1 MIKEIKSIPLATF
14 LSQLGYE
21 PTMRKGTRLWYLSPL
36 RQEHMASFKVE
47 TSLNC
52 WYDFGLGR
60 GGNIIDLASEIY
72 QSTDMR
78 YLMSCIADR
87 CAVPSVQTVAST
99 SFQRHSAPG
108 FQDINVV
115 PLQNRALVA
124 YLQERGIPAH
134 IAMENCQQIH
144 YSCNGKRYYA
154 VAFANQSGGYEIR
167 NRYFKGCIAPKDI
180 SIRKVRDG
188 PSTECALFEGFMDY
202 LSALTLGII
211 NVADAI
217 ILNSVCNVN
226 KAIPILKDYA
236 VINCYLDNDN
246 AGTSALVELTK
257 QFGSAVIDRSTLYSG
272 FNDLNEYLTHK
283 SFTPNYLP
291 HPQLNDDENRQSR
304 INS

>member
-36 RQEHMASFKVE
+36 RLEHTASFKVE
-47 TSLNC
+47 TTLNC
-52 WYDFGLGR
+52 WYDFGIGK

-78 YLMSCIADR
+78 YLISCIADR
-87 CAVPSVQTVAST
+87 CAVPPVQTVPST
-99 SFQRHSAPG
+99 SFQRHSAPS
-108 FQDINVV
+108 FQNISVV
-115 PLQNRALVA
+115 PLSNRALVA

-134 IAMENCQQIH
+134 IAVANCQQIH
-144 YSCNGKRYYA
+144 YSCRGIRYYA
-154 VAFANQSGGYEIR
+154 VAFANQSGGFEIR
-167 NRYFKGCIAPKDI
+167 NQYFKGCIAPKDI

-188 PSTECALFEGFMDY
+188 PSTECGVFEGFIDY

-226 KAIPILKDYA
+226 KAIPVIKDYT
-236 VINCYLDNDN
+236 VINFYLDNDN

-257 QFGSAVIDRSTLYSG
+257 QFGSAVIDRSALYSG
-272 FNDLNEYLTHK
+272 YNDLNEYLTHK
-283 SFTPNYLP
+283 Y
-291 HPQLNDDENRQSR
+291 
-304 INS
+304 